1 MLAWCWRCTC
11 GVQLLRSLEKL
22 VLWALCYFRYG
33 TYLLAMTTVLCL
45 SPWHVGSLCL
55 EVVIKDR
62 RPAPYLFRLAGP
74 TKRLVEQ
81 RSDTSSRL
89 WSDCFLCAELH
100 IFPAD
105 SSLKIAANQEP
116 SHFNKWI
123 HLFLIS
129 LLSAWTWLT
138 TTFSDCSVSWMMRSM
153 LDAKCKCHIKRSMGA
168 QKTWRTLKLC
178 SVFCRSW
185 ILPCMVASSTSER
198 ENMVGASTQVKETTG
213 KHDTFFV
220 LSGTMGSQRGIEWKK
235 KELQD
240 RPACDKPETEKQ
252 ICNFISLQKART
264 FKGRSTAS
272 EQETAKLAQYD
283 GRKKMHMEPTPV
295 F

>member
-1 MLAWCWRCTC
+1 
-11 GVQLLRSLEKL
+11 
-22 VLWALCYFRYG
+22 
-33 TYLLAMTTVLCL
+33 
-45 SPWHVGSLCL
+45 
-55 EVVIKDR
+55 
-62 RPAPYLFRLAGP
+62 
-74 TKRLVEQ
+74 
-81 RSDTSSRL
+81 
-89 WSDCFLCAELH
+89 
-100 IFPAD
+100 
-105 SSLKIAANQEP
+105 
-116 SHFNKWI
+116 
-123 HLFLIS
+123 
-129 LLSAWTWLT
+129 
-138 TTFSDCSVSWMMRSM
+138 
-153 LDAKCKCHIKRSMGA
+153 
-168 QKTWRTLKLC
+168 
-178 SVFCRSW
+178 
-185 ILPCMVASSTSER
+185 MVASSTSER

-220 LSGTMGSQRGIEWKK
+220 LSGTMGAQRGIELKK